1 LGEVTIQNSGKTMV
15 WASLYWRYSDLVTE
29 VKNHKTDLQIEKQ
42 IWVEKLTA
50 QGKTLEPLKKQ
61 MLKVGDKLVSR
72 LVVRTQEDLDYVLL
86 KDQLASC
93 MEVGNQLS
101 GYRFEQGVGYYR
113 SINDASVQYFFEH
126 LPKGTYIFELPF
138 DVSHEGQFFAGIA
151 TLQSLYAPDYSAN
164 SSGGLIVVGE

>member
-1 LGEVTIQNSGKTMV
+1 
-15 WASLYWRYSDLVTE
+15 
-29 VKNHKTDLQIEKQ
+29 VKKHKTDLQIEKQ

-50 QGKTLEPLKKQ
+50 KGKTMEPLKKQ

-126 LPKGTYIFELPF
+126 LPKGTDIFELPF